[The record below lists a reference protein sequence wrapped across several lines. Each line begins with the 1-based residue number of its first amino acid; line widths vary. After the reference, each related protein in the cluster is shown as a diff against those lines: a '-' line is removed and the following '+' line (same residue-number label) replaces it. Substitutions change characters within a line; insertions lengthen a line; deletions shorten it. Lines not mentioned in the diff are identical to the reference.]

1 MTKSWYIKKR
11 KKEKIIS
18 GGENMKNTIKFMIFF
33 IAIFASL
40 FMIPNISHAETP
52 VTDEESLLSAIE
64 SDDYVT
70 LQNNITVTKPIVVA
84 KEITIDGNGY
94 TVTGS
99 SDWTSTSG
107 NQTMFTAQ
115 FSNAKLTLKDINL
128 QNGPKYGVQSYDG
141 ATVILNNVSITG
153 FRYGGVLVNGG
164 KVEVIDLHLGYNGTG
179 NNNGIEIDKGASA
192 TNNPTLVM
200 NGVLTTDTNEN
211 VVRVAENGHLTE
223 FTVTNTSTTTNK
235 VILAGETIAL
245 VNSNNEIISETTVP
259 EKATANADTQ
269 NAIITLVAKEETTK
283 MIVDLG
289 QTITEE
295 FLKSHI
301 DLEENEQIDG
311 FFTDA
316 QYESAFNFSDPINAD
331 TSIYA
336 KISVV
341 ENEPEPEEDNN
352 TVIEEPETEEKDET
366 PKTGVQSY
374 LGLSVI
380 LAVLSI
386 GAMIFLKKKM

>member
-1 MTKSWYIKKR
+1 M
-11 KKEKIIS
+11 
-18 GGENMKNTIKFMIFF
+18 
-33 IAIFASL
+33 
-40 FMIPNISHAETP
+40 
-52 VTDEESLLSAIE
+52 
-64 SDDYVT
+64 
-70 LQNNITVTKPIVVA
+70 
-84 KEITIDGNGY
+84 
-94 TVTGS
+94 
-99 SDWTSTSG
+99 
-107 NQTMFTAQ
+107 
-115 FSNAKLTLKDINL
+115 
-128 QNGPKYGVQSYDG
+128 QSYDG

-301 DLEENEQIDG
+301 NLEENEQIDG

-380 LAVLSI
+380 LAILSI